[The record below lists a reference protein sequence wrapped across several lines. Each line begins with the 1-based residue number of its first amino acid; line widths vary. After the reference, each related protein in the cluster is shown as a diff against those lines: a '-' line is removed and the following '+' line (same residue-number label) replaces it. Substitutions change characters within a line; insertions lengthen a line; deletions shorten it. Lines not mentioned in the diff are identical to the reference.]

1 MAGGEPGG
9 RRTVARLGADY
20 AKPTDRA
27 HAVRC
32 RLEPDERGWIAT
44 PLPRQGSHVLT
55 SMLAADCLALI
66 PTEVERVAAGDRVEV
81 ELLDRASMGR

>member
-1 MAGGEPGG
+1 
-9 RRTVARLGADY
+9 VLARLGADY

-32 RLEPDERGWIAT
+32 RLEAGERGWVAT

-66 PTEVERVAAGDRVEV
+66 PTASAGVAAGEAVEV